1 MKKILL
7 VLLIL
12 IIPTVFG
19 EEFRPATVKSIDVNI
34 TTQAIGT
41 FSGKITS
48 RDSLEI
54 FYLSIEEDENQE
66 IVFLNE
72 YLEIGGEKILSKK
85 VKRDGLSYASYKL
98 ENLIEYANT
107 PEFRVV
113 REARV
118 RRTATIGLGIDYNLT
133 SGINSF
139 ASFKEETDYIEVNDE
154 ELARKVREEFQSDS
168 ELESIREIAEWVY
181 NNIEYDF
188 DNYYYGIF
196 SAKETY
202 DSRAG
207 VCDEFANLTAAF
219 TRIKGIPTKYVSGIS
234 FDGQRFGLHGW
245 LEVYLP
251 NTGWIGVDS
260 TFGEAGYLD
269 AAHIAFVKTSD
280 ANKSIDFIATT
291 KSVNPITIDVELPL
305 PEVQINSVEFFT
317 NLLEVKIEKPELV
330 KPNELFEVKAV
341 IKNISGENTI
351 FPLEFV
357 FHEDF
362 EQNKNKRLV
371 YFLKDETKTISWETR
386 APDVDVEKGT
396 YSFGSVLL
404 LPDGNV
410 SETIRVGKE
419 TVKPEKPIV
428 ENVPVLENGAE
439 LKNLLFDEYFLA
451 GIGALILLITVILVI
466 IFIRK

>member
-1 MKKILL
+1 MKKVLL

-19 EEFRPATVKSIDVNI
+19 EEFRPSTVKSIDVNI

-48 RDSLEI
+48 RDSIEI
-54 FYLSIEEDENQE
+54 FYLSMEEDENQE
-66 IVFLNE
+66 LVFLNE
-72 YLEIGGEKILSKK
+72 YLEIGGKKILPEK
-85 VKRDGLSYASYKL
+85 VKRNGLSYSFYKL
-98 ENLIEYANT
+98 ENLIEYKDT
-107 PEFRVV
+107 PEFKVV
-113 REARV
+113 RKARV
-118 RRTATIGLGIDYNLT
+118 KRISSIGLGADYNLT
-133 SGINSF
+133 NEINSF
-139 ASFKEETDYIEVNDE
+139 ASFKEATDYIEVNDE
-154 ELARKVREEFQSDS
+154 ELISKVKEEFQSDS
-168 ELESIREIAEWVY
+168 ELESIRQIVEWVN

-188 DNYYYGIF
+188 ENYYNGIY

-219 TRIKGIPTKYVSGIS
+219 TRIKGIPTKYVSGLS

-260 TFGEAGYLD
+260 TYGEAGYLD
-269 AAHIAFVKTSD
+269 ATHITFVKTDD

-291 KSVNPITIDVELPL
+291 KSVNPIKIDVDLLL
-305 PEVQINSVEFFT
+305 PEVQINSVEFFE
-317 NLLEVKIEKPELV
+317 NLLEVEIEKPEFV
-330 KPNELFEVKAV
+330 KPNELFEVKAE
-341 IKNISGENTI
+341 IKNISGENVI

-357 FHEDF
+357 FHKDF
-362 EQNKNKRLV
+362 EQNNNKRLV
-371 YFLKDETKTISWETR
+371 YFLKDETKTVSWKAR

-410 SETIRVGKE
+410 SETIKVGKE
-419 TVKPEKPIV
+419 IIKPEKPIRG
-428 ENVPVLENGAE
+428 EVPVTENEVELE
-439 LKNLLFDEYFLA
+439 NLLFDEYFLA
-451 GIGALILLITVILVI
+451 GVGALILLITVILVI